1 MSIAGT
7 WLRRYNRRMMV
18 VMMVLLALP
27 AIGASVWFVAT
38 GDPRAFMLMIAM
50 TLANVVNIIN
60 PITFRRLKRRVRER
74 RGRLC
79 TACLFPLEGLGD
91 AGTCP
96 ECGTDYDIAST
107 IESWKRDLAM
117 HKDPALS
124 AGDTSKA

>member
-1 MSIAGT
+1 MSITGA
-7 WLRRYNRRMMV
+7 WLRRYHRRMMRL
-18 VMMVLLALP
+18 MMVLLALP
-27 AIGASVWFVAT
+27 AIVAIVWFVAT

-60 PITFRRLKRRVRER
+60 PITFRRLKRRVREHG
-74 RGRLC
+74 GRLC
-79 TACLFPLEGLGD
+79 TACLFPLKGLGD

-117 HKDPALS
+117 HNDPAL
-124 AGDTSKA
+124 ATEPEA